1 MGHQS
6 PRWFKLNVD
15 GSAREG
21 ECSGGGI
28 IRDGHG
34 YLVVAFSVFYGP
46 GTNNFA
52 EFCAVKI
59 DFNMQGIEFVFGID

>member
-34 YLVVAFSVFYGP
+34 YLVVAFSGGFYLF
-46 GTNNFA
+46 TYNFVGA
-52 EFCAVKI
+52 LFSL
-59 DFNMQGIEFVFGID
+59 